1 MAALLP
7 DGRLHLQHG
16 PIDIVAGAF
25 GPAFA
30 RLGAARAAR
39 MVASGGDLA
48 EALGDL
54 LSPDRA
60 ARQAHAAW
68 TIASEGAEVTDTVM
82 SLIRAIMD
90 GAPPESRP

>member
-1 MAALLP
+1 
-7 DGRLHLQHG
+7 
-16 PIDIVAGAF
+16 
-25 GPAFA
+25 
-30 RLGAARAAR
+30 
-39 MVASGGDLA
+39 MVDSGGDLA

-90 GAPPESRP
+90 GAPPPESRP